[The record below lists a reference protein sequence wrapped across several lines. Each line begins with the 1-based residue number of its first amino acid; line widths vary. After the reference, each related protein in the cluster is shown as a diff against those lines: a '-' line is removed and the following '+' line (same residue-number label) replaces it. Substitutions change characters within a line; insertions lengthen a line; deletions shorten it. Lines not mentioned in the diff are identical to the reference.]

1 MYMSVVGDSITNF
14 QQTSLFSLLWQKI
27 AEDPSRLITTCI
39 FLCAVLHTFFCSKFS
54 TKARQLE
61 QTNCNRCKISI
72 FHWLGEVEVIFGLWL
87 IPLLVSLI
95 YFKGWHTAVQ
105 YFTTRNYTEPIFVC
119 VVMTIAATRPV
130 LCIAERFIRLAV
142 NCLGG
147 ERPSTWWFCILII
160 APLFGS
166 LITEPAAMTIAA
178 LLLSHKVFVYKP
190 NAWFSYA
197 TIGLLFVNVSIGGT
211 LTHFAAPPILMV
223 ANTWHWTTG
232 YVFSHFGVKTI
243 ISVITSSTLYLLLF
257 ATHLHT
263 LNKRAKIEPLSSQ
276 DEQKLPLG
284 IILTHVVFLAWTVF
298 NSHHTVFVVFGGLLF
313 LMVVQIFKRY
323 QSPIALKESMLVG
336 CFLAGLVTHGGL
348 QTWWIETILS
358 RLNDVCLF
366 YGSVI
371 LTAFND
377 NAALTYLASLVP
389 AFGNN
394 FQLQSAVVSGA
405 VIGGGLTVIA
415 NAPNPAGQSILSKFF
430 AHNTIKPV
438 PLCIGALIPT
448 VTTIYIFRHLLA

>member
-1 MYMSVVGDSITNF
+1 MSVAGDSITNF
-14 QQTSLFSLLWQKI
+14 QQTPLFSLLGQKI
-27 AEDPSRLITTCI
+27 VEDPFRLISAII
-39 FLCAVLHTFFCSKFS
+39 FLCAIIHTFLCSKFS

-61 QTNCNRCKISI
+61 QANCDSYKVSS

-95 YFKGWHTAVQ
+95 CFKGWDATVQ
-105 YFTTRNYTEPIFVC
+105 YFTTRHYSEPIFVC
-119 VVMTIAATRPV
+119 VIMMIAATRPILYV
-130 LCIAERFIRLAV
+130 AERFIRLAV
-142 NCLGG
+142 NSLGG
-147 ERPSTWWFCILII
+147 ERPSTWWFCILTI

-190 NAWFSYA
+190 NVWFSYA
-197 TIGLLFVNVSIGGT
+197 TLGLLFVNVSIGGT

-223 ANTWHWTTG
+223 ANTWHWTTS

-243 ISVITSSTLYLLLF
+243 ISVITSNLLYFLLF
-257 ATHLHT
+257 APHLHT

-276 DEQKLPLG
+276 NEQTLPLG
-284 IILTHVVFLAWTVF
+284 IILTHVVFLAWTVL
-298 NSHHTVFVVFGGLLF
+298 NTHHTVFVVFGGLLF
-313 LMVVQIFKRY
+313 LMVVQIFKTY
-323 QSPIALKESMLVG
+323 QSPIALKESLLVG
-336 CFLAGLVTHGGL
+336 CFLAGLITHGGL
-348 QTWWIETILS
+348 QEWWIEAIVS
-358 RLNDVCLF
+358 RLNDVYLF

-371 LTAFND
+371 LTSFND
-377 NAALTYLASLVP
+377 NASLTYLASLVP
-389 AFGNN
+389 AFGNH

-405 VIGGGLTVIA
+405 VIGGGLTIIA

-430 AHNTIKPV
+430 AHHTIKPV

-448 VTTIYIFRHLLA
+448 ATAIYIFRYLLA